1 MSSTTEKAI
10 EASQEQ
16 LGRSLDRARMGEDK
30 DLAARVRD
38 LGERLVRLL
47 YGLLKMT
54 EIHALDNNAFKKPS
68 KEFSIVTETLME
80 LLGAIHIVTVEDQVF
95 VNDILEKL
103 SEAGYEPKRFVIK
116 KIKTVN
122 KNIHAVIVDVD
133 DEKTE
138 QLVALSVLQDK
149 NKYKI
154 IKNIQ

>member
-1 MSSTTEKAI
+1 MK
-10 EASQEQ
+10 
-16 LGRSLDRARMGEDK
+16 
-30 DLAARVRD
+30 
-38 LGERLVRLL
+38 
-47 YGLLKMT
+47 
-54 EIHALDNNAFKKPS
+54 
-68 KEFSIVTETLME
+68 
-80 LLGAIHIVTVEDQVF
+80 VF

-103 SEAGYEPKRFVIK
+103 SEAGHEPKRFIIK

-154 IKNIQ
+154 IKNLQ